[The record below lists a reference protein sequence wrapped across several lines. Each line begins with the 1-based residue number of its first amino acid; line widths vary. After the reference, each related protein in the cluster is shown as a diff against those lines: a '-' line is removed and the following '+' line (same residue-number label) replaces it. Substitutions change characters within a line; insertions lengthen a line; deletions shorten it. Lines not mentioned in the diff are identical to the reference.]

1 MRSLGL
7 YYVYDNINE
16 CAITQVIPAANDLVA
31 AIGFRDAFIKCK
43 DKRPYTAYDL
53 VRFGTVQVDEDGQFD
68 IIDKTEQCKKRILGR
83 EIMTYIKQEYQ
94 KLDIDDDML
103 EDIKE
108 E

>member
-16 CAITQVIPAANDLVA
+16 CAITQIIPAANDLVA
-31 AIGFRDAFIKCK
+31 AIGFRDSFIKCK

-53 VRFGTVQVDEDGQFD
+53 VRFGTVEVDEDGQFFIENTD
-68 IIDKTEQCKKRILGR
+68 IKIKRYTGR
-83 EIMTYIKQEYQ
+83 EIMDFIRSEYQ

-103 EDIKE
+103 DDNQE

>member
-16 CAITQVIPAANDLVA
+16 CAITQIIPAANDLVA
-31 AIGFRDAFIKCK
+31 ALGFRDSFIKCK
-43 DKRPYTAYDL
+43 EKRPYTAYDL
-53 VRFGTVQVDEDGQFD
+53 VRFGTVDVNEDGQFF
-68 IIDKTEQCKKRILGR
+68 ISETESKITRYTGR
-83 EIMTYIKQEYQ
+83 EIMDYIKNEYQ

-103 EDIKE
+103 EDKME